1 VMFTGKVSALA
12 EAEADDCL
20 HCAIVALVE
29 GRIAAGGADAA
40 DLAALMAESL
50 VDLILR
56 VPEDEQAQLMAH
68 TLTALGDLFLQKS
81 GVDDGGSESTRYQ
94 ARH

>member
-1 VMFTGKVSALA
+1 LPALCDRRPGGG
-12 EAEADDCL
+12 EDC
-20 HCAIVALVE
+20 
-29 GRIAAGGADAA
+29 RKADAA

-56 VPEDEQAQLMAH
+56 VPEDEQAQLVAH

-81 GVDDGGSESTRYQ
+81 GVADGGSESTRYQ